1 MRNESLPILN
11 NVAVYERVSAATR
24 AVLEA
29 RANPPAYTRFL
40 DDEAYTVLETVV
52 NILLPQDSAGTDV
65 DLAEAIDRRLAAGT
79 NAGWRFATLPS
90 DGEAYR
96 AGLIALQ
103 KTLASTPMKSFEH
116 MPPSARE
123 AYLRCLAD
131 GEADDAARF
140 PLSTFLI
147 MLRTDV
153 ARIWMSHPSTM
164 RALNLY
170 SFADGATG
178 LTDGPTANEGWVNLT
193 ANTTQAFEP
202 GAESEERTA

>member
-1 MRNESLPILN
+1 MRNEPLPILN
-11 NVAVYERVSAATR
+11 NTAVAERVSLATR

-40 DDEAYTVLETVV
+40 DDEAYAMLQTVTKL
-52 NILLPQDSAGTDV
+52 LLPQDSAGTDV

-79 NAGWRFATLPS
+79 NAGWRFAALPP

-96 AGLIALQ
+96 TGLNALQ
-103 KTLASTPMKSFEH
+103 KTLALTPVQSFEH
-116 MPPSARE
+116 MPPSERE
-123 AYLRCLAD
+123 AYLRDLAQ

-140 PLSTFLI
+140 PLSKFLM

-153 ARIWMSHPSTM
+153 ARVWMSHPSTM
-164 RALNLY
+164 QALNLY

-178 LTDGPTANEGWVNLT
+178 LTDGPTATEGWANLT
-193 ANTTQAFEP
+193 PNTTQAFEH
-202 GAESEERTA
+202 GAASGERRA